1 MPAVGRPWPSD
12 DYDDDDYDDDTI
24 PQTRDIFDKDRGKDE
39 NEKEELGQ
47 RLTLVLMELSVKKCL
62 C

>member
-1 MPAVGRPWPSD
+1 MTQDRK
-12 DYDDDDYDDDTI
+12 
-24 PQTRDIFDKDRGKDE
+24 QDIFDKDRGKDE

-47 RLTLVLMELSVKKCL
+47 RLTLALMELSVKMCL